1 MVSMPRHFGTEVE
14 LINAQVAWTF
24 PIIFSMTN
32 SSMICSCFCSDA
44 RMNPFVFLVFARV
57 KLRILDAVFDSL
69 RLDVTKQL
77 VVSGESAG
85 PR

>member
-1 MVSMPRHFGTEVE
+1 MVSMPRHFGEVE
-14 LINAQVAWTF
+14 LVNAHL
-24 PIIFSMTN
+24 SHH
-32 SSMICSCFCSDA
+32 
-44 RMNPFVFLVFARV
+44 FLNDQLVTHDLLHVSAVMPGR

>member
-1 MVSMPRHFGTEVE
+1 MDLSHHFLNDQLVDDLLMFLQRCQDE
-14 LINAQVAWTF
+14 
-24 PIIFSMTN
+24 S
-32 SSMICSCFCSDA
+32 FC
-44 RMNPFVFLVFARV
+44 FLVFARV

>member
-1 MVSMPRHFGTEVE
+1 MDLSHHFLNDQLVDDLLMFLQRCQDES
-14 LINAQVAWTF
+14 F
-24 PIIFSMTN
+24 CFFRFS
-32 SSMICSCFCSDA
+32 
-44 RMNPFVFLVFARV
+44 RV